1 MTVGFYFF
9 IGILRNY
16 NLPHFEGDLF
26 HGGSVHYLALLL
38 YFVVPSLIACMPSL
52 PEGATIQYFP
62 TPKFHQLTDLEASQG
77 EVKAIVTI
85 SGKGRIVSI
94 HSVQISPEN
103 LPVEPVLTA
112 LREARFLML
121 YGLEVKDTQIV
132 LPFEIDKIAQIS
144 IDIPKIDI
152 VVDGI

>member
-1 MTVGFYFF
+1 M
-9 IGILRNY
+9 R
-16 NLPHFEGDLF
+16 
-26 HGGSVHYLALLL
+26 YLALLM

-62 TPKFHQLTDLEASQG
+62 TPKFNQLTDVEESEG
-77 EVKAIVTI
+77 EVRAVVTI
-85 SGKGRIVSI
+85 SGKGKIISI
-94 HSVQISPEN
+94 SSVQITPQN

-121 YGLEVKDTQIV
+121 YGLKINDTEIV
-132 LPFEIDKIAQIS
+132 LPFDIDKIEPIP

-152 VVDGI
+152 DVDGI